1 MRVRAIFLVL
11 ALAGTAAG
19 VPAQDVPQE
28 TIVAGLSQSRIA
40 ITANFDG
47 SQIIVY
53 GAVKRDAPPPAGPL
67 GVIVTVEG
75 PSGKLVVRRKDRVWG
90 IWINDAS
97 VTIDSAPSFYE
108 VATNAPIDE
117 ILSGTEDLRHKI
129 TVPRAIRA
137 VGATSESEDAAAFS
151 DALLRIRKEDGTYRL
166 ATDAVDLSEETLF
179 RADVDLPANLTE
191 GDYRVRMFLTR
202 GGRIVDWQEQL
213 IDVRKAGLER
223 FLFNLSQ
230 QQPLVYGVL
239 ALALAAF
246 AGWAASEAFR
256 RFRA

>member
-1 MRVRAIFLVL
+1 MKALAAL
-11 ALAGTAAG
+11 ALAALLGAGAAL
-19 VPAQDVPQE
+19 AQEAPRE
-28 TIVAGLSQSRIA
+28 TIVAGLSQSGIA

-53 GAVKRDAPPPAGPL
+53 GAVRREAPPPAGPL

-75 PSGKLVVRRKDRVWG
+75 PSGRLVVRRKDRVAG
-90 IWINDAS
+90 IWINDAAIT
-97 VTIDSAPSFYE
+97 VESAPSFYE

-117 ILSGTEDLRHKI
+117 ILTDTEDLRHRI

-137 VGATSESEDAAAFS
+137 VGATAESADAAEFTQ
-151 DALLRIRKEDGTYRL
+151 ALLRIREADGTYRL
-166 ATDAVDLSEETLF
+166 ANEAVALAEETLF
-179 RADVDLPANLTE
+179 RADVELPANLSE

-202 GGRIVDWQEQL
+202 EARVVAAQEQV

-230 QQPLVYGVL
+230 QEPLIYGIL

-256 RFRA
+256 RLRT

>member
-1 MRVRAIFLVL
+1 MRRGAFALVA
-11 ALAGTAAG
+11 ALAAG
-19 VPAQDVPQE
+19 VAQADDPPRE
-28 TIVAGLSQSRIA
+28 TIVAGLSQSGIA

-53 GAVKRDAPPPAGPL
+53 GAVKREAPPPAGPL

-75 PSGKLVVRRKDRVWG
+75 PSGPLVVRRKDRVGG

-97 VTIDSAPSFYE
+97 ITVDAAPSFYE
-108 VATNAPIDE
+108 VATNAPIDD
-117 ILSGTEDLRHKI
+117 ILSGTEDLRHRI

-137 VGATSESEDAAAFS
+137 VGATQESEDAAEFT
-151 DALLRIRKEDGTYRL
+151 DALLRIRKADGTYRL
-166 ATDAVDLSEETLF
+166 ADEEVALSEETLF
-179 RADVDLPANLTE
+179 RTDVQLPASLTE

-202 GGRIVDWQEQL
+202 EGRVVDWQEQV

-230 QQPLVYGVL
+230 EQPLIYGIL

-246 AGWAASEAFR
+246 AGWAAAEAFR
-256 RFRA
+256 RLRA